1 MVNSMTGGRVR
12 RRVAG
17 LGAVALA
24 FALTACGTP
33 DPSAPTPQG
42 PATSAGAPSGDAA
55 QGADPGVVA
64 LLPAGI
70 KDKGVLT
77 VGMEAQYPPF
87 EFYDTDNKTV
97 IGFDADMAASLAKLM
112 GLKLEINDA
121 AFDSIIPSLASGRY
135 DLGISG
141 FTVTAERAEQVD
153 FVTYYY
159 EGDGLM
165 VKAGNPSKLTIG
177 DSLCGVK
184 IAVLKGSTQALKS
197 VPELDKGC
205 TAAGKPAIAATVV
218 PGSNDLGLAL
228 QSGRADAV
236 LTDGSNA
243 GYTAKLSAG
252 KFEVATGQPYNPAPF
267 GVASPKGNGMDKAVQ
282 KALEVMVSDGSY
294 DAALKQ
300 WNMESGA
307 VETPKINEISG

>member
-1 MVNSMTGGRVR
+1 MRNSMTGGRVR
-12 RRVAG
+12 RRFAG
-17 LGAVALA
+17 LGAVLLA
-24 FALTACGTP
+24 VTLAACGSSTP
-33 DPSAPTPQG
+33 TTPAG
-42 PATSAGAPSGDAA
+42 PATGADSPTGGSG
-55 QGADPGVVA
+55 QGADAGVVA
-64 LLPAGI
+64 LLPAAV

-97 IGFDADMAASLAKLM
+97 VGFDADLAASLARLM
-112 GLKLEINDA
+112 GLRLEINDS

-141 FTVTAERAEQVD
+141 FTVTSERAQQVD

-159 EGDGLM
+159 EGDGLL
-165 VKAGNPSKLTIG
+165 VKAGNPGTLAIG

-184 IAVLKGSTQALKS
+184 VAVLKGSTQALKS

-205 TAAGKPAIAATVV
+205 AAAGRPAIAATVV
-218 PGSNDLGLAL
+218 PGSSDLGLSL
-228 QSGRADAV
+228 QSGRVVAV

-243 GYTAKLSAG
+243 GYTAKLSGG

-267 GVASPKGNGMDKAVQ
+267 GVASPKGSGLDKAVQ
-282 KALEVMVSDGSY
+282 KALEVMISDGSY
-294 DAALKQ
+294 AAALKQ
-300 WNMESGA
+300 WNMDSGA

>member
-12 RRVAG
+12 HRVAA

-24 FALTACGTP
+24 LTLAGCGSS
-33 DPSAPTPQG
+33 DPAPTTPAG
-42 PATSAGAPSGDAA
+42 PATSAGATGNPAE
-55 QGADPGVVA
+55 GADPAVVA
-64 LLPAGI
+64 LLPAAV

-87 EFYDTDNKTV
+87 EFYDKDNKTV

-141 FTVTAERAEQVD
+141 FTVTAERAQQVD

-165 VKAGNPSKLTIG
+165 VKAGNPGKLTIG
-177 DSLCGVK
+177 DSLCGAK

-218 PGSNDLGLAL
+218 PGSNDLGLSL

-267 GVASPKGNGMDKAVQ
+267 GVASPKGNEMAKAVQ
-282 KALEVMVSDGSY
+282 KALEVMISDGSY

>member
-1 MVNSMTGGRVR
+1 
-12 RRVAG
+12 
-17 LGAVALA
+17 
-24 FALTACGTP
+24 
-33 DPSAPTPQG
+33 
-42 PATSAGAPSGDAA
+42 
-55 QGADPGVVA
+55 
-64 LLPAGI
+64 
-70 KDKGVLT
+70 
-77 VGMEAQYPPF
+77 
-87 EFYDTDNKTV
+87 
-97 IGFDADMAASLAKLM
+97 MAASLAKLM